1 MMVSMLANNQKTLLG
16 RQLPVAQGCIETLE
30 QGHECLRLLND
41 SHYIA
46 AAKPHVTSSIG
57 EHFRHILDLFHAIY
71 DAYSSAN
78 TATRKPVIDYNHR
91 RRGHKVEE
99 SRALAMKELDYFIQ
113 WLETLCEQEL
123 KATIHLR
130 TEVSITQTETHLM
143 TSTLER
149 ELTFAALHANHHYAM
164 TQVTISLMG
173 LNVGDDF
180 GLAPATLSYLRGK

>member
-1 MMVSMLANNQKTLLG
+1 MISMLVNNQKKLLG
-16 RQLPVAQGCIETLE
+16 RQLPVAHGCIETLE

-41 SHYIA
+41 HHYIA
-46 AAKPHVTSSIG
+46 SAKPHVTSSIG

-71 DAYSSAN
+71 DAYTSAN
-78 TATRKPVIDYNHR
+78 STKLKPVIDYNHR

-99 SRALAMKELDYFIQ
+99 SRKLAMQELEYFIQ
-113 WLETLCEQEL
+113 WIETLSEQEL
-123 KATIHLR
+123 KAPINLL
-130 TEVSITQTETHLM
+130 TEVSITHTDTHLM

-164 TQVTISLMG
+164 TNVTISVMG
-173 LNVGDDF
+173 LNVGKDF